1 MRRIDHPEPVPVDLV
16 ATAGTPVAKRVVPL
30 VGGLL
35 VVFLFWRFLARRRH
49 D

>member
-1 MRRIDHPEPVPVDLV
+1 VHPEPEPVDLI

-35 VVFLFWRFLARRRH
+35 VVFVAWRLLARRRRRSN
-49 D
+49 